1 MQRSRRFQIVYE
13 VLNAVTHGFGFI
25 LAVIAGVMLMI
36 HVLSKPV
43 TALTLTA
50 VIIYISTVWFFSTCL
65 NAISF
70 ARVYPCGKKS
80 FNFLTMQAYILLS

>member
-50 VIIYISTVWFFSTCL
+50 VIIYISTVGFFYLPQRYFIRSCL
-65 NAISF
+65 PV
-70 ARVYPCGKKS
+70 RQKS